1 MSIETAMDKM
11 ADGISARVPVS
22 ENEYIGGRRSSALW
36 DLQEECADENK
47 VPRQSKKTVRCI
59 CDCKRKELEA
69 FEEKERQQEKER
81 KRKNL
86 LCGNEY
92 GSMDFRKR

>member
-22 ENEYIGGRRSSALW
+22 ENEYMGEDGLLHCGICKKNVQTKIKFLGK
-36 DLQEECADENK
+36 E
-47 VPRQSKKTVRCI
+47 KTVRCI

-81 KRKNL
+81 KEKKL